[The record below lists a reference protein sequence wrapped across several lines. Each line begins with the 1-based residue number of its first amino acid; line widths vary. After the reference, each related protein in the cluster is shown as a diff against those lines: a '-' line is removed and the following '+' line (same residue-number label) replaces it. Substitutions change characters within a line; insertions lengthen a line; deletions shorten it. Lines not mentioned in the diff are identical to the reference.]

1 MTAPFMVIRR
11 RQLRTAYPV
20 TGHINRLPQVTVEID
35 GHVPAPPR
43 LRLLAGRPQQRR
55 HEAAHHD
62 APRGDLGGARRGRI
76 PRRLLQA
83 LQEVAEDEGRLSVP
97 LPLAQRQG
105 TQDQVGRPPREALAD
120 ALHQQQVRR
129 SREHE
134 APRAVR
140 VHRQLDGAQHLGR
153 ALHLVEDDLAT
164 PLPQCGGERGRLAA
178 DLGIVEREI
187 VPGAARGTLSYEGG
201 LAGLSRSRG
210 AHGAT
215 RQPWGERIVP
225 ESALTEDGV
234 LERPPGLLT
243 LRVWRSFTH
252 LPDCSYDIIMR
263 IDFDAAKSAQNAEV

>member
-43 LRLLAGRPQQRR
+43 LRLLAGWPQQRR
-55 HEAAHHD
+55 HEAAHH
-62 APRGDLGGARRGRI
+62 
-76 PRRLLQA
+76 
-83 LQEVAEDEGRLSVP
+83 
-97 LPLAQRQG
+97 
-105 TQDQVGRPPREALAD
+105 D

-164 PLPQCGGERGRLAA
+164 FLPQCGGERGRLAA
-178 DLGIVEREI
+178 DHGIVEGEM
-187 VPGAARGTLSYEGG
+187 VPGADRGALLYERG
-201 LAGLSRSRG
+201 LAGLARSRD
-210 AHGAT
+210 HDN
-215 RQPWGERIVP
+215 RERLQQILEAP
-225 ESALTEDGV
+225 AYPALM
-234 LERPPGLLT
+234 ERRCKL
-243 LRVWRSFTH
+243 
-252 LPDCSYDIIMR
+252 
-263 IDFDAAKSAQNAEV
+263 